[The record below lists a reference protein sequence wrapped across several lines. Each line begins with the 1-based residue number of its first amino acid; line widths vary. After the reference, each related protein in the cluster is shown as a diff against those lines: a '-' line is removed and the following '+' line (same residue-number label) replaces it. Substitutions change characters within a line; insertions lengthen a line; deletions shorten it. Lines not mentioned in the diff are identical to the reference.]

1 MLITSKKLL
10 LAGAMLLGATGLT
23 LSHALIFNLFAIN
36 HSMPGM
42 HIASTNNSSN
52 PFLSLIHNGHLAC
65 LLAGVLTL
73 GIYIYALYS
82 KEFKIKVKSLVIVQL
97 SAYTLS
103 YWLAE
108 FLLEGASPHTLKTF
122 LIGSFS
128 QIPFIILMY
137 FTLKLVVT
145 KVISYLKSRVAKEKS
160 KHKYLKPVNYQ
171 YFFNLNKFHQVN
183 HLLRAPPVN

>member
-1 MLITSKKLL
+1 MLITSKRLL

-23 LSHALIFNLFAIN
+23 LSHALIFKLFAIN
-36 HSMPGM
+36 DGMPGM
-42 HIASTNNSSN
+42 NMANMNSSN
-52 PFLSLIHNGHLAC
+52 PFLTIIHSGHLAC

-73 GIYIYALYS
+73 GIYIYALNE
-82 KEFKIKVKSLVIVQL
+82 KEFKIKMESLAVVQL
-97 SAYTLS
+97 SAYALS
-103 YWLAE
+103 YWSAE
-108 FLLEGASPHTLKTF
+108 FLLKGASPHTLKTF
-122 LIGSFS
+122 LLGSIS

-145 KVISYLKSRVAKEKS
+145 KVISYLKSRVAKKKS
-160 KHKYLKPVNYQ
+160 KHKYLKPINFQ